1 MRRNPRSYRM
11 SGAALAAAVLSV
23 TAAACSSGAS
33 TSSQPAQ
40 GGSAASSAT
49 TVRIELTPV
58 PQCLLQYVAQEE
70 GFFAANGIKAQDVS
84 IATTATAMAG
94 LASNSVDIINGPPEV
109 VLPAIAKGLKIQ
121 ALSVDTAAP
130 WTIMANDTV
139 KKVPGSLPAKLTA
152 LKGLTFGVSALGSG
166 TYYVT
171 RAVMNTVGLSYPQ
184 DYSIAAVGSSQTALP
199 AIETNHVQLIING
212 QPTVDQ
218 LIAAHAGYVVANV
231 GAPGTAV
238 PPNRNV
244 LWATASWVSAHPALA
259 GDVARA
265 MAQAYVWLQDSAHFA
280 TAENLMQK
288 LIGTG
293 SIPSGYLASMTK
305 AQIAASQPWLSA
317 SDLQQSDEFDLESK
331 LIPSLLPA
339 ASLLAPGVPASQ
351 SAATSL
357 ASSKSGS

>member
-11 SGAALAAAVLSV
+11 SAAAVAAAVLSI
-23 TAAACSSGAS
+23 TSAACSSGGS
-33 TSSQPAQ
+33 
-40 GGSAASSAT
+40 GSAQSAPVGPGASAT

-58 PQCLLQYVAQEE
+58 PQCLLQYVAQQE
-70 GFFAANGIKAQDVS
+70 GFFTANGIKVQDVS
-84 IATTATAMAG
+84 ISTTATAMAG
-94 LASNSVDIINGPPEV
+94 LASDSVDIINGPPEV
-109 VLPAIAKGLKIQ
+109 VLPAIAKGLAIQ

-139 KKVPGSLPAKLTA
+139 QKVSGSLQAKLTA

-218 LIAAHAGYVVANV
+218 LIAAHDGYVVANV

-244 LWATASWVSAHPALA
+244 LWATASWVSAHPSLVK
-259 GDVARA
+259 GVARA
-265 MAQAYVWLQDSAHFA
+265 MAQAYGWLQDSAHFA
-280 TAENLMQK
+280 TAERLMQQ

-293 SIPSGYLASMTK
+293 SIPAGYLASMTT

-317 SDLQQSDEFDLESK
+317 SDLQQSDEFDLKSK
-331 LIPSLLPA
+331 LIPALVPA

-351 SAATSL
+351 SAATAL
-357 ASSKSGS
+357 ASSAGGS